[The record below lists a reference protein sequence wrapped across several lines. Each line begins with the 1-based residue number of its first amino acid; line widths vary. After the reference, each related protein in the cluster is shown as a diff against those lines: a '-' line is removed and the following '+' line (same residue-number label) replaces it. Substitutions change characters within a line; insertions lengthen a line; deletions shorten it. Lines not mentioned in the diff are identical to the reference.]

1 MTWIEFGPAG
11 RQYGAPDFR
20 LVSAEGEVV
29 SRAQFRQ
36 HEHLILLFLPASL
49 PPSTGE
55 ALQRLA
61 AARDDLAEASA
72 ALYAL
77 GESSLP
83 HRAALPLLV
92 DADGAVRQAYAALF
106 PPDQRPAS
114 DEPFV
119 VILDRYGAPA
129 YARRGL
135 PDAGAISEELL
146 TRVWGLEY
154 ECPE

>member
-11 RQYGAPDFR
+11 RQHGAPDFR
-20 LVSAEGEVV
+20 LVSTTGETV
-29 SRAQFRQ
+29 SRVQFRQ
-36 HEHLILLFLPASL
+36 RTHLVLLFLPASL
-49 PPSTGE
+49 PPSAGE

-77 GESSLP
+77 GDSSLAG
-83 HRAALPLLV
+83 RVALPLLV

-106 PPDQRPAS
+106 PPDQRPTNA
-114 DEPFV
+114 EPFA

-129 YARRGL
+129 FIRRGL
-135 PDAGAISEELL
+135 PDASAISEEFL

>member
-20 LVSAEGEVV
+20 LASTEGEVV
-29 SRAQFRQ
+29 SRTQFRQ
-36 HEHLILLFLPASL
+36 RTHLVLLFLPASL
-49 PPSTGE
+49 PPATGE

-61 AARDDLAEASA
+61 AARNDLAEASA

-77 GESSLP
+77 GVSSLAY
-83 HRAALPLLV
+83 RAALPLLV

-106 PPDQRPAS
+106 PPDQCPAS

-135 PDAGAISEELL
+135 PDAGTISEELL
-146 TRVWGLEY
+146 TRTWGLEY